1 MLYVLLKSVAKFLI
15 HIKFLIEVIGSEHI
29 QQHHNDLIV
38 AANHVSNF
46 DPIILSC
53 TFKRNIHFMAEKELF
68 RSRFS
73 AWLMTALH
81 TIPVDIGTVA
91 SSYALYVKR

>member
-1 MLYVLLKSVAKFLI
+1 
-15 HIKFLIEVIGSEHI
+15 
-29 QQHHNDLIV
+29 
-38 AANHVSNF
+38 
-46 DPIILSC
+46 
-53 TFKRNIHFMAEKELF
+53 MAEKELF